1 MKVWSA
7 GVVPASSTPLAAL
20 AQACRHVRRI
30 RRRLPNHL
38 RSLFP
43 PRVHDAALAKW
54 TRGNGF
60 GPCKVADACAPVGP
74 CNSLVARPCDR
85 EEVQPFR
92 HNAELSYIAGK

>member
-38 RSLFP
+38 RSLLP
-43 PRVHDAALAKW
+43 PRLHDAVLAKW
-54 TRGNGF
+54 RGSDSRR
-60 GPCKVADACAPVGP
+60 CKAANACARGQTD
-74 CNSLVARPCDR
+74 AIRWFRPRDR